1 MEIFTIDT
9 SCVLNL
15 LNTHESVDQEL
26 VVLLKFGFMD
36 AVKLVVTEQ
45 LSAEVI
51 GNAGNQRPE
60 IAQRIGILP
69 VHSVSPQR
77 CAERDSLAQNLFQKF
92 WSNAVPGSGNAEHG
106 YRDCLHL
113 ASHKLCGGN
122 VFVTR
127 DETLRKKVRTHG
139 GSFGIITLSPTEAV
153 ARIQHE
159 LLPLAQTEVS
169 SPVIRLSQADDKDA
183 LKNLLEPLKNFYLDF
198 DNWLSKT
205 LNDQNARINIASIEN
220 NPISAIAIWKKKD
233 QLTAK
238 LSLFYITPESRKTG
252 LGQHLLFY
260 CIREWIENRFEK
272 VIVTTSQENAELLTF
287 FTRYGFRIEGI
298 SQRRYQRINGKSSA
312 ELVLAKH
319 FFYQRITEADINIFI
334 NNLVSTIFSVPNN
347 ENIIAN
353 SNWFVPPL
361 NINIQAKLHETNSSK
376 RLILYTNN
384 DQEINNFAISDLEK
398 LFYPVRFAFNNRLA
412 YLVPIQP
419 RWANKMIQINNTQTQ
434 LNSYAYDRLF
444 LRTDNVYYCYPWYA
458 DKDVV
463 GAPILFYISSPE
475 SIIGG
480 IGYILERHI
489 ALPEDLFLKFGGI
502 GVYQIHNIQNHI
514 KQKGS
519 SIGCAMAL
527 RFGWWVPFTN
537 PISRSRLNKFG
548 IKGVPQHMQSISY
561 QQYEDI
567 LKEGG
572 LEW

>member
-1 MEIFTIDT
+1 MEIFTLDT

-15 LNTHESVDQEL
+15 LNTHESVDQQL
-26 VVLLKFGFMD
+26 ILLLQFGFTD

-77 CAERDSLAQNLFQKF
+77 CTERDSLAQNLFQKF
-92 WSNAVPGSGNAEHG
+92 WSNAMLGSRNAEHG

-127 DETLRKKVRTHG
+127 DETLRKKVTTHG
-139 GSFGIITLSPTEAV
+139 ASFGIIALSPTEAV
-153 ARIQHE
+153 TRIQNE
-159 LLPLAQTEVS
+159 LPPLTGIEVL
-169 SPVIRLSQADDKDA
+169 SPVIRLSQPDDKDA
-183 LKNLLEPLKNFYLDF
+183 LKNLLEPLKDFYLDF
-198 DNWLSKT
+198 DKWLSKT
-205 LNDQNARINIASIEN
+205 LNDPNARIHIASIEN

-233 QLTAK
+233 KLTAK
-238 LSLFYITPESRKTG
+238 LSLFYIAPESRKTG

-260 CIREWIENRFEK
+260 CIRDWIGNRFEK
-272 VIVTTSQENAELLTF
+272 VIVTTSEQNAELLTF

-298 SQRRYQRINGKSSA
+298 SQRRYQRADGKSSA

-334 NNLVSTIFSVPNN
+334 NDLVKTVFSIPSN
-347 ENIIAN
+347 ENIVAN
-353 SNWFVPPL
+353 NNWFVPPQF
-361 NINIQAKLHETNSSK
+361 IQITAKLHETNLSK
-376 RLILYTNN
+376 KLILYNQN
-384 DQEINNFAISDLEK
+384 QEINNFAISDLEK
-398 LFYPVRFAFNNRLA
+398 LFYPVRFALNNRLA

-419 RWANKMIQINNTQTQ
+419 RWANKMIQINNAQTQ
-434 LNSYAYDRLF
+434 LTSHVNDRLF
-444 LRTDNVYYCYPWYA
+444 LRTDNVYYCHPWYA

-475 SIIGG
+475 SMIGG
-480 IGYILERHI
+480 MGYILERRI

-502 GVYQIHNIQNHI
+502 GVYQIHDIQNHI
-514 KQKGS
+514 KQQGTNL
-519 SIGCAMAL
+519 GCAMAL

-537 PISRSRLNKFG
+537 PIPRSRFSKFG
-548 IKGVPQHMQSISY
+548 INGVPQHMQSISY

-567 LKEGG
+567 VKEGG
-572 LEW
+572 MEW